1 VEELLE
7 LDKRLLLFLNG
18 WNSPFL
24 DSIMITLTETFIW
37 TPLYAILIFLVIKTY
52 GKSSIW
58 IILGVGMTILLCDQ
72 ITTGFMKPF
81 FARPRP
87 SHESELEG
95 LLHLVD
101 GYRGGLYGFASSH
114 AANTFGVAIF
124 IWLSLRKHYRWI
136 GVIFIWAILMSYTRI
151 YLGVHYPTDIL
162 VGAIIGLLC
171 GLLCAKSSFWLLK
184 NKPLTEKQR

>member
-1 VEELLE
+1 
-7 LDKRLLLFLNG
+7 
-18 WNSPFL
+18 
-24 DSIMITLTETFIW
+24 MILSTETFFW
-37 TPLYAILIFLVIKTY
+37 TPLYAILIFFVIKTY

-58 IILGVGMTILLCDQ
+58 ILLGVAITILLCDR

-81 FARPRP
+81 FGRLRP
-87 SHESELEG
+87 SHEPELEG

-124 IWLSLRKHYRWI
+124 IWLSLKKHYKWV
-136 GVIFIWAILMSYTRI
+136 GLIFIWAIVMTYTRI

-171 GLLCAKSSFWLLK
+171 GWLSAKSSLWMLK

>member
-1 VEELLE
+1 
-7 LDKRLLLFLNG
+7 
-18 WNSPFL
+18 
-24 DSIMITLTETFIW
+24 
-37 TPLYAILIFLVIKTY
+37 
-52 GKSSIW
+52 
-58 IILGVGMTILLCDQ
+58 
-72 ITTGFMKPF
+72 MKPF
-81 FARPRP
+81 FGRLRP
-87 SHESELEG
+87 SHEPELEG

-162 VGAIIGLLC
+162 VGAIIGSLC
-171 GLLCAKSSFWLLK
+171 GLLSAKSSFWLLK